1 MGHAR
6 AASRLACGRGGLAL
20 LGDEHVVCAQAGQT
34 GVHVWDWAAAAL
46 IAAEAGA
53 HVRTATT
60 PDGAGFVVAAAP
72 GLGAAFEGALER
84 CGVVAR

>member
-1 MGHAR
+1 MSLFLTVTVNPVAGMGDVGIKT
-6 AASRLACGRGGLAL
+6 LN
-20 LGDEHVVCAQAGQT
+20 T
-34 GVHVWDWAAAAL
+34 GSCAAAL

-53 HVRTATT
+53 YVRTATT

-84 CGVVAR
+84 CGVVSR